1 MNNNHA
7 GILRLTCILKLYF
20 PAFVGNRSGIFFV
33 YSGENLHQ
41 RRFSGTVLSHKSVY
55 FAASYLKVYMIQRMN
70 TRKRFVD
77 TLHCK
82 NYVTHSLLLSS
93 VLLAPCG
100 NICVYGNNN
109 DDTGYDQLNILAKS

>member
-1 MNNNHA
+1 M
-7 GILRLTCILKLYF
+7 
-20 PAFVGNRSGIFFV
+20 
-33 YSGENLHQ
+33 
-41 RRFSGTVLSHKSVY
+41 Y
-55 FAASYLKVYMIQRMN
+55 FAAPYFKVYMIQRMN